1 MKSFRLSNKPIK
13 TNILLKSDTIIL
25 SPLKKIVF
33 AESGLGFPIHPC
45 PIRVVFNP
53 KSNIVRFMSR
63 SLFYA
68 VSRCPTRVPCCEG
81 REGHWGYD
89 HRDDHCHMLGNDLS
103 KQRRSTNQSLLEFR
117 KNVLIISSRPL
128 FFISALYSFSP
139 NVPSLN
145 EGLSVKFKAFG
156 HTFNIPWR
164 KYNCKDSFSLTTCS
178 HLRWSLRPSLPA
190 NLPPAL
196 CPSVHRLLR
205 RDLCGWP
212 VEPQGPLSL
221 AQRWPPEEA
230 QHRGERASSRWTKG
244 ECNVLA
250 PHESSQAHREHI
262 RTSGFYLPFLL
273 FFCSCKESTGRQV
286 RQVLQE
292 RHAPGP
298 KEPHVCVLP
307 IHVVGFHVLRPP
319 LKRYGKWR
327 FFFGRSCQHQRR
339 PSHLN
344 AASRGRL
351 KLKGRPSMLNPRIT
365 GLLKTGYI
373 RAGESGNN

>member
-1 MKSFRLSNKPIK
+1 M
-13 TNILLKSDTIIL
+13 
-25 SPLKKIVF
+25 SP
-33 AESGLGFPIHPC
+33 P
-45 PIRVVFNP
+45 
-53 KSNIVRFMSR
+53 
-63 SLFYA
+63 
-68 VSRCPTRVPCCEG
+68 
-81 REGHWGYD
+81 
-89 HRDDHCHMLGNDLS
+89 
-103 KQRRSTNQSLLEFR
+103 
-117 KNVLIISSRPL
+117 SS
-128 FFISALYSFSP
+128 
-139 NVPSLN
+139 

-156 HTFNIPWR
+156 HTFNIPRR
-164 KYNCKDSFSLTTCS
+164 KYICKDSFSLTTCS

-205 RDLCGWP
+205 PDLCGWP

-262 RTSGFYLPFLL
+262 RTSGFYLPFLY

-286 RQVLQE
+286 RQVPQE

-298 KEPHVCVLP
+298 KELHVYILP
-307 IHVVGFHVLRPP
+307 IHVVGFHILRSP

-327 FFFGRSCQHQRR
+327 FIWQE
-339 PSHLN
+339 P
-344 AASRGRL
+344 ASIGGVL
-351 KLKGRPSMLNPRIT
+351 HTWMQPHEGNWSWKDGPPRWTQGFQACSTWEATFVRAQVEAT
-365 GLLKTGYI
+365 GQEADDRIGQKRWVFLM
-373 RAGESGNN
+373 